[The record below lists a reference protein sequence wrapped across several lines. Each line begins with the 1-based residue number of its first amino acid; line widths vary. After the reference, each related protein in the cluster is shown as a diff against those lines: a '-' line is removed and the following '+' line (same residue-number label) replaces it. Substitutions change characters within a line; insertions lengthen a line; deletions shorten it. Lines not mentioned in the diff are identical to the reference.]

1 MCSVWMLLNSAPQ
14 PSARGAS
21 HRQLILSCFKYLAG
35 GMRLRCRELF
45 IPVLSDEIKDEL
57 AVRQLAL
64 RHTFL

>member
-1 MCSVWMLLNSAPQ
+1 MCSVWMLLNSTPQ

-21 HRQLILSCFKYLAG
+21 HWQLILSRFKYLAG
-35 GMRLRCRELF
+35 RMRLRCRELF